1 MEIALNITPKIF
13 MAAAL
18 SFLSMSSYAQTLC
31 VFDPLGTAGD
41 HYSYMKDYALAA
53 KQWDANITLKP
64 YSDEK
69 LVATDFKAGRCDSAA
84 MTGIRTRLFNNFVGS
99 IDSAGGVLNNEA
111 TKMVIALM
119 ANPKL
124 ATDMHS
130 GDTEVVGV
138 STLGSAYVIVND
150 RKINSMLQLNG
161 KRFGT
166 LDYDKALGEIV
177 NKVGGVVVP
186 TELKEIGTRFNAG
199 QFDVIFV
206 PLIAFIPLE
215 LSKGLGTKGAIAR
228 FSVAATTYD
237 VITHPD
243 KFPEGYGPKSRAW
256 VAKQLDR
263 QLSDVHKVEKG
274 IDSHYWMDLSPN
286 VIPGYIKILREARIG
301 LTKEG
306 IYNKKMMGILK
317 RFRCSQ
323 DPKNFECALM
333 DE

>member
-1 MEIALNITPKIF
+1 LKITTKVFIAT
-13 MAAAL
+13 AL
-18 SFLSMSSYAQTLC
+18 SVLSMSSYAQTLC
-31 VFDPLGTAGD
+31 VFDPLGTSGD

-53 KQWDANITLKP
+53 QQWNANITLKP

-69 LVATDFKAGRCDSAA
+69 LVAADFKSGRCDSAA

-150 RKINSMLQLNG
+150 RKINSMLQLSG
-161 KRFGT
+161 KRFGA
-166 LDYDKALGEIV
+166 LDYDKAVGEIV

-186 TELKEIGTRFNAG
+186 TELKDIGTRFNAG

-206 PLIAFIPLE
+206 PIIAFLPLE
-215 LSKGLGTKGAIAR
+215 LNKGLGTKGAIAR
-228 FSVAATTYD
+228 FSIAATTYD
-237 VITHPD
+237 VLTHPD
-243 KFPEGYGPKSRAW
+243 KFPEGYVSGLQKLNR
-256 VAKQLDR
+256 VD
-263 QLSDVHKVEKG
+263 
-274 IDSHYWMDLSPN
+274 
-286 VIPGYIKILREARIG
+286 LRER
-301 LTKEG
+301 
-306 IYNKKMMGILK
+306 
-317 RFRCSQ
+317 
-323 DPKNFECALM
+323 
-333 DE
+333 